1 MSRAV
6 KFVLAGMVLIAG
18 AYVQYARIAQVGG
31 VNPNIVM
38 VLAIA
43 YMFFLADTVVASVL
57 ILSAALLVK
66 WEPGMSYAL
75 AGFMGVLFLVWM
87 LKKNIRWQPLVG
99 VSVLTAGAT
108 ALLALVVD
116 PYFPISHPGI
126 VAGEVVYNMALGV
139 LFLIV
144 GSQEGE

>member
-1 MSRAV
+1 MSRAAR
-6 KFVLAGMVLIAG
+6 FIFAGMILIAG

-31 VNPNIVM
+31 VNPDIVM
-38 VLAIA
+38 VLAIV
-43 YMFFLADTVVASVL
+43 YMFFLSDTVVASVL
-57 ILSAALLVK
+57 VLAAALLVK
-66 WEPGMSYAL
+66 WEPGMSYGL
-75 AGFMGVLFLVWM
+75 IGFMGVLFLVWV
-87 LKKNIRWQPLVG
+87 LRKHIRWQPLVG

-116 PYFPISHPGI
+116 PYFLVSHPGI
-126 VAGEVVYNMALGV
+126 VMGEVVYNVALGG